1 MHHNVGGIDQ
11 ILRIVLGVV
20 IFTIGVIY
28 NNWWGLVGLIPLVT
42 GTMSW
47 CPLYNLVRLS
57 SLKISESET

>member
-1 MHHNVGGIDQ
+1 
-11 ILRIVLGVV
+11 L
-20 IFTIGVIY
+20 
-28 NNWWGLVGLIPLVT
+28 T